1 MVMYVLFGCLVAA
14 TAWAALT
21 FNALV
26 RARHRVD
33 EAWSDVDVQLRRR
46 HDLVPNL
53 TEVVRAYADHEQ
65 QLMTIVADARDEA
78 SAAAPVDGAH
88 RERAETDLSDALS
101 QLRATAEGY
110 PELAASENFLRLHR
124 QLAEIENEIRAARRI
139 YNSNA
144 EAYNVR
150 VQSVPSSLIAVVGSF
165 RPRRYFEVAP
175 STAIPMR
182 ALQPA

>member
-1 MVMYVLFGCLVAA
+1 MGMYVFLGCLAA
-14 TAWAALT
+14 AAAWAALT

-53 TEVVRAYADHEQ
+53 MELVRAYAEHEQ
-65 QLMTIVADARDEA
+65 QLMTVVADARDEA
-78 SAAAPVDGAH
+78 SAAEDGAH

-101 QLRATAEGY
+101 QLRATAERY
-110 PELAASENFLRLHR
+110 PELAASDNFLRLHR

-139 YNSNA
+139 YNSNV
-144 EAYNVR
+144 ESYNLR
-150 VQSVPSSLIAVVGSF
+150 VQSLPSALIAVVGSF
-165 RPRRYFEVAP
+165 RARRYFEVAP

>member
-1 MVMYVLFGCLVAA
+1 MGIYVFLGCFVAA

-21 FNALV
+21 YNALV
-26 RARHRVD
+26 RARQRAD

-46 HDLVPNL
+46 HDLVPKL
-53 TEVVRAYADHEQ
+53 TEMVRAYADHEH
-65 QLMTIVADARDEA
+65 QLMAMVADVRAEA
-78 SAAAPVDGAH
+78 SAAEDGAQ
-88 RERAETDLSDALS
+88 RERAETELSDALS
-101 QLRATAEGY
+101 ELRATAEHY

-124 QLAEIENEIRAARRI
+124 QLAEIENEVRAARRV

-150 VQSVPSSLIAVVGSF
+150 VRSLPSSVIAVLGSF
-165 RPRRYFEVAP
+165 RARRYFEVAP